1 MTFDE
6 SRLLGYRHW
15 GLVKRI
21 VLISVGMLLCIQLA
35 MLMVVRSS
43 IEESVASNL
52 HMELESSA
60 NVWNRLVEQNAQRL
74 QLGASLLAADFGFR
88 SAVLSGD
95 AQTIESALENNGAR
109 IGATVAG
116 FLDTQFVLIGMANAQ
131 ENESLK
137 KTLEILA
144 QSMAANQQ
152 PGQMALTNGRLHQY
166 VLVPVRAPL
175 MVGWVVMGF
184 QVDESLARDMVSL
197 TATHVLVVQ
206 QDSSND
212 VLRTIHSSLDLRRE
226 FDLKTVATASRELE
240 INSEAYALLRVPQKS
255 VARDV
260 KVILLRASGP
270 ARQVFQH
277 MTIALLVITALG
289 LGLFALGS
297 VGLAKRLSRPLNALV
312 ADTERLGRGDYSQ
325 PVVDLGQHDEVGNLA
340 RSFDRMRQNIQASQA
355 EIRQLAYWDRLTGLP
370 NRAAFREILQALLNA
385 PEHQATSVSVLI
397 LDLDRF
403 KHINDVLG
411 YAFGDKVLQAVA
423 SRLKELSEQVNGH
436 AARMGGGQFGLML
449 RDLDISSALEVAHKV
464 AAALEVPFSFD
475 GQIVDVRA
483 GIGIARWPEHAS
495 DVDVLLGQ
503 AEVAMY
509 TAKRKSAGVQVYD
522 PALDSGSAL
531 TLSMLSELRQAIDQN
546 ELRLFLQPKIDLT
559 NHRVIAAEALVRWQ
573 HPTRG
578 MVPPMEFIPF
588 AEQTGYVR
596 HLTLWMLEE
605 AARQWRGLQPPSGM
619 MRIAVNLS
627 TRDLMDPDFAAKVD
641 ALLARH
647 NAPRDGFCLE
657 ITESAIM
664 DDPQR
669 AEFTLNQLS
678 GSGYKLS
685 IDDFGTGY
693 SSLAYL
699 KRLPV
704 NELKIDKSFVMGME
718 HDESDAQIVR
728 STIDLAHNLGLT
740 VVAEGIENAAVYH
753 LLTNLNCDEG
763 QGYYMSKPLPYTEF
777 NAWRDLW
784 TQKNTCTHPITNS
797 A

>member
-1 MTFDE
+1 MKF
-6 SRLLGYRHW
+6 SGSQLLGYRHW
-15 GLVKRI
+15 SLVKRI
-21 VLISVGMLLCIQLA
+21 VVISVGMLLCIQLA

-43 IEESVASNL
+43 IEESVANNL
-52 HMELESSA
+52 RKELESSA

-116 FLDTQFVLIGMANAQ
+116 FLDNQFALMALANPQ
-131 ENESLK
+131 EDASLK
-137 KTLEILA
+137 KTLETLA
-144 QSMAANQQ
+144 QSMAADQQ

-175 MVGWVVMGF
+175 AVGWVIMGF
-184 QVDESLARDMVSL
+184 PVDETLAKDMVSL
-197 TATHVLVVQ
+197 TSTHVLMVQ
-206 QDSSND
+206 QDGSQR
-212 VLRTIHSSLDLRRE
+212 VMRTIHSSLAMQWN
-226 FDLKTVATASRELE
+226 FDLTTLTNADKELT
-240 INSEAYALLRVPQKS
+240 INGEAYALLKIPQAS
-255 VARDV
+255 IARDV

-270 ARQVFQH
+270 ARQVFQY
-277 MTIALLVITALG
+277 MNIALLVITAVG
-289 LGLFALGS
+289 LGLFAVGS
-297 VGLAKRLSRPLNALV
+297 VGLTQRLSRPLTSLV

-325 PVVDLGQHDEVGNLA
+325 PIADLGQHDEVGNLA
-340 RSFDRMRQNIQASQA
+340 RSFDRMRQNIQASQV

-370 NRAAFREILQALLNA
+370 NRAQFRELLLELLKA
-385 PEHQATSVSVLI
+385 PEHQSCVTVLV

-423 SRLKELSEQVNGH
+423 SRLKDLAEQVNGQV
-436 AARMGGGQFGLML
+436 ARMGGGQFGLML
-449 RDLDISSALEVAHKV
+449 RDLDLDHALEVAHKV
-464 AAALEVPFSFD
+464 TAALDAPFTFD
-475 GQIVDVRA
+475 GQMVDLRA
-483 GIGIARWPEHAS
+483 GMGIARWPEHAG
-495 DVDVLLGQ
+495 DVDVLLGY

-522 PALDSGSAL
+522 AALDSGSAL
-531 TLSMLSELRQAIDQN
+531 TLSMLSELRQAISQN
-546 ELRLFLQPKIDLT
+546 ELRLFLQPKIDLA
-559 NHRVIAAEALVRWQ
+559 NHQVSAAEALVRWQ

-588 AEQTGYVR
+588 AEQTGFIR

-605 AARQWRGLQPPSGM
+605 AARKWHSLQPPDGLL
-619 MRIAVNLS
+619 RIAINLS

-647 NAPRDGFCLE
+647 NAPRNGFCLE

-669 AEFTLNQLS
+669 AETTLNQLS
-678 GSGYKLS
+678 DSGYKLS

-728 STIDLAHNLGLT
+728 STIDLAHNLGLS
-740 VVAEGIENAAVYH
+740 VVAEGVENAVVYQ
-753 LLTNLNCDEG
+753 LLGDLNCDEG
-763 QGYYMSKPLPYTEF
+763 QGYYMSKPMPSAEF
-777 NAWRDLW
+777 NAWRDRW
-784 TQKNTCTHPITNS
+784 IAKKI
-797 A
+797 

>member
-1 MTFDE
+1 M
-6 SRLLGYRHW
+6 RLFGYRRW
-15 GLVKRI
+15 GLVRRI
-21 VLISVGMLLCIQLA
+21 VVTSVGMLLCIQLA
-35 MLMVVRSS
+35 MLVVVRSS
-43 IEESVASNL
+43 MEESVANNL
-52 HMELESSA
+52 RTELASSA
-60 NVWNRLVEQNAQRL
+60 NVWNRLVQQNAQRL

-95 AQTIESALENNGAR
+95 AQTIASALENNGAR

-116 FLDTQFVLIGMANAQ
+116 FLDTQFALIGMANAQ

-137 KTLEILA
+137 KIVEVLA
-144 QSMAANQQ
+144 KSMAANEQS
-152 PGQMALTNGRLHQY
+152 GQMALTNGQLHQY

-175 MVGWVVMGF
+175 TVGWVVMGF
-184 QVDESLARDMVSL
+184 PVDESLARDMLSL
-197 TATHVLVVQ
+197 TATHVLMVQ
-206 QDSSND
+206 RDENND
-212 VLRTIHSSLDLRRE
+212 LVRTIHSSLDLVPD
-226 FDLKTVATASRELE
+226 FDLKTVTTADRELQ
-240 INSEAYALLRVPQKS
+240 INGETYAFTRIPQAS
-255 VARDV
+255 IAQDV

-270 ARQVFQH
+270 ARQVFRY
-277 MTIALLVITALG
+277 MTISLLVITALG
-289 LGLFALGS
+289 LGLFAVGS
-297 VGLAKRLSRPLNALV
+297 MGLARRLSRPLDALV
-312 ADTERLGRGDYSQ
+312 AATERLGRGDYSQ

-340 RSFDRMRQNIQASQA
+340 RSFDRMRQNIQTSQA

-370 NRAAFREILQALLNA
+370 NRAEFREMLQALLSA
-385 PEHQATSVSVLI
+385 PAHPATSVSVLI

-423 SRLKELSEQVNGH
+423 SRLRELSEQVHGH
-436 AARMGGGQFGLML
+436 AARMGGGQFGLVL
-449 RDLDISSALEVAHKV
+449 RDLDLSAVLEVAHKV
-464 AAALEVPFSFD
+464 TAALEVPFSFD
-475 GQIVDVRA
+475 AQMVDLRA
-483 GIGIARWPEHAS
+483 GIGIARWPEHAG
-495 DVDVLLGQ
+495 DADVLLGH

-531 TLSMLSELRQAIDQN
+531 TLSLLSELRQAIDQN
-546 ELRLFLQPKIDLT
+546 ELRLFLQPKIDLAR
-559 NHRVIAAEALVRWQ
+559 HQVIAAEALVRWQ

-588 AEQTGYVR
+588 AEQTGYVS

-605 AARQWRGLQPPSGM
+605 AARQWAGLQPASGM
-619 MRIAVNLS
+619 LRVAINLS

-641 ALLARH
+641 DLLARH
-647 NAPRDGFCLE
+647 NAPREGFCLE

-669 AEFTLNQLS
+669 AEITLNQLS
-678 GSGYKLS
+678 SSGYKLS

-718 HDESDAQIVR
+718 HSVSDAQIVR

-740 VVAEGIENAAVYH
+740 VVAEGVENAVVYD
-753 LLTNLNCDEG
+753 LLADLNCDEG
-763 QGYYMSKPLPYTEF
+763 QGYYMSKPMPCIEF
-777 NAWRDLW
+777 NAWRALW
-784 TQKNTCTHPITNS
+784 TQKNT
-797 A
+797 

>member
-1 MTFDE
+1 MTLDG
-6 SRLLGYRHW
+6 SRLFGYRRW
-15 GLVKRI
+15 GLVRRI
-21 VLISVGMLLCIQLA
+21 VVTSVGMLLCIQLA
-35 MLMVVRSS
+35 MLVVVCNSV
-43 IEESVASNL
+43 EESVTNNL
-52 HMELESSA
+52 RIELESSA

-116 FLDTQFVLIGMANAQ
+116 FLDNQFNLTAMANPQ

-137 KTLEILA
+137 KTLQTLTR
-144 QSMAANQQ
+144 SMAADQQ
-152 PGQMALTNGRLHQY
+152 AGQMALTNGRLHQY

-175 MVGWVVMGF
+175 VVGWVVMGF
-184 QVDESLARDMVSL
+184 PVDKSLAQDMVSL
-197 TATHVLVVQ
+197 TSTHVLMVQ
-206 QDSSND
+206 RNGNSDG
-212 VLRTIHSSLDLRRE
+212 VRILHSSLDKGPD
-226 FDLKTVATASRELE
+226 FDLKTVTAADQELT
-240 INSEAYALLRVPQKS
+240 INGEAYALFHIPQAS

-270 ARQVFQH
+270 ARQVFRY
-277 MTIALLVITALG
+277 MIMSLLVITALG
-289 LGLFALGS
+289 LGLFAVGS
-297 VGLAKRLSRPLNALV
+297 MGLAKRLSRPLDALV

-370 NRAAFREILQALLNA
+370 NRAEFREMLQALLNG

-397 LDLDRF
+397 LDLNRF

-423 SRLKELSEQVNGH
+423 SRLKDLSEQINGH

-449 RDLDISSALEVAHKV
+449 RDLNLSAALEVAHKV
-464 AAALEVPFSFD
+464 TAALEVPFSFD
-475 GQIVDVRA
+475 SQMVDLRA
-483 GIGIARWPEHAS
+483 GIGIARWTEHAN
-495 DVDVLLGQ
+495 DVDVLLGH

-509 TAKRKSAGVQVYD
+509 TAKRKSVGVQVYD

-531 TLSMLSELRQAIDQN
+531 TLSLLSELRQAIAQN
-546 ELRLFLQPKIDLT
+546 ELRLFLQPKINLI
-559 NHRVIAAEALVRWQ
+559 NHQVIAAEALIRWQ
-573 HPTRG
+573 HPVRG

-588 AEQTGYVR
+588 AEQTGYIS

-605 AARQWRGLQPPSGM
+605 AARQWAGLQPASGM
-619 MRIAVNLS
+619 MRIAINLS
-627 TRDLMDPDFAAKVD
+627 TRDLMDPDFAVKVD

-647 NAPRDGFCLE
+647 NAPRQGFCLE

-669 AEFTLNQLS
+669 AEITLNQLS
-678 GSGYKLS
+678 SSGYKLS

-718 HDESDAQIVR
+718 HSESDAQIVR

-740 VVAEGIENAAVYH
+740 VVAEGVENAVVYH
-753 LLTNLNCDEG
+753 LLANLHCDEG
-763 QGYYMSKPLPYTEF
+763 QGYYMSKPLPCTEF

-784 TQKNTCTHPITNS
+784 NQKNT
-797 A
+797 

>member
-1 MTFDE
+1 MTVDG
-6 SRLLGYRHW
+6 SRLFGYRRW

-21 VLISVGMLLCIQLA
+21 VVTFVGMLLCIQLA
-35 MLMVVRSS
+35 MLVVVRSS
-43 IEESVASNL
+43 IEESVANNL
-52 HMELESSA
+52 RKELESSA
-60 NVWNRLVEQNAQRL
+60 NVWNRLVQQNAQRL

-116 FLDTQFVLIGMANAQ
+116 FLDTQFALIGMANAQ

-137 KTLEILA
+137 KIVEVLT
-144 QSMAANQQ
+144 QSMATNQQ
-152 PGQMALTNGRLHQY
+152 SGQMALTNGRLHQY

-175 MVGWVVMGF
+175 IVGWVVMGF
-184 QVDESLARDMVSL
+184 PVDEGLARDMVSL
-197 TATHVLVVQ
+197 TATHVLMMRRGGA
-206 QDSSND
+206 ND
-212 VLRTIHSSLDLRRE
+212 LVSTIHSSLDLRQD
-226 FDLKTVATASRELE
+226 FDLKTVATADQELD
-240 INSEAYALLRVPQKS
+240 INGETYTFTRIPQAS
-255 VARDV
+255 IAQDV

-270 ARQVFQH
+270 ARQVFQY
-277 MTIALLVITALG
+277 MTISLLAITALG
-289 LGLFALGS
+289 LVLFAVGS
-297 VGLAKRLSRPLNALV
+297 VGLARRLSRPLDALV

-370 NRAAFREILQALLNA
+370 NRAEFREMLQALLNA
-385 PEHQATSVSVLI
+385 PEHQAGSVSVLI

-411 YAFGDKVLQAVA
+411 YAFGDKVLQAAA
-423 SRLKELSEQVNGH
+423 SRLRDLSEQVNGH

-449 RDLDISSALEVAHKV
+449 RDLDLSAALEVAHKV
-464 AAALEVPFSFD
+464 TAALDVPFSLD
-475 GQIVDVRA
+475 GQMVDLRA

-495 DVDVLLGQ
+495 DVDVLLGH

-509 TAKRKSAGVQVYD
+509 TAKRKRAGVQVYD

-531 TLSMLSELRQAIDQN
+531 TLSLLSELHQAIAQN
-546 ELRLFLQPKIDLT
+546 ELRLFLQPKINLS
-559 NHRVIAAEALVRWQ
+559 NHQVIAAEALVRWQ
-573 HPTRG
+573 HPARG

-588 AEQTGYVR
+588 AEQTGYVS

-605 AARQWRGLQPPSGM
+605 AARQWAGLQPASGM
-619 MRIAVNLS
+619 MRIAINLS

-647 NAPRDGFCLE
+647 NAPRVGFCLE
-657 ITESAIM
+657 ITESTIM

-669 AEFTLNQLS
+669 AEITLNQLS
-678 GSGYKLS
+678 SSGYKLS

-718 HDESDAQIVR
+718 HSESDAQIVR

-740 VVAEGIENAAVYH
+740 VVAEGVENAVVYH
-753 LLTNLNCDEG
+753 LLANLNCDEG
-763 QGYYMSKPLPYTEF
+763 QGYYMSKPLPCTEF

-784 TQKNTCTHPITNS
+784 TQKNI
-797 A
+797 

>member
-1 MTFDE
+1 
-6 SRLLGYRHW
+6 
-15 GLVKRI
+15 
-21 VLISVGMLLCIQLA
+21 MLLCIQLA

-43 IEESVASNL
+43 IEESVANNL
-52 HMELESSA
+52 RKELESSA

-116 FLDTQFVLIGMANAQ
+116 FLDNQFALMALANPQ
-131 ENESLK
+131 EDASLK
-137 KTLEILA
+137 KTLETLA
-144 QSMAANQQ
+144 QSMAADQQ

-175 MVGWVVMGF
+175 AVGWVIMGF
-184 QVDESLARDMVSL
+184 PVDETLAKDMVSL
-197 TATHVLVVQ
+197 TSTHVLMVQ
-206 QDSSND
+206 QDGSQR
-212 VLRTIHSSLDLRRE
+212 VMRTIHSSLAMQWN
-226 FDLKTVATASRELE
+226 FDLTTLTNADKELT
-240 INSEAYALLRVPQKS
+240 INGEAYALLKIPQAS
-255 VARDV
+255 IARDV

-270 ARQVFQH
+270 ARQVFQY
-277 MTIALLVITALG
+277 MNIALLVITAVG
-289 LGLFALGS
+289 LGLFAVGS
-297 VGLAKRLSRPLNALV
+297 VGLTQRLSRPLTSLV

-325 PVVDLGQHDEVGNLA
+325 PIADLGQHDEVGNLA
-340 RSFDRMRQNIQASQA
+340 RSFDRMRQNIQASQV

-370 NRAAFREILQALLNA
+370 NRAQFRELLLELLKA
-385 PEHQATSVSVLI
+385 PEHQSCVTVLV

-423 SRLKELSEQVNGH
+423 SRLKDLAEQVNGQV
-436 AARMGGGQFGLML
+436 ARMGGGQFGLML
-449 RDLDISSALEVAHKV
+449 RDLDLDHALEVAHKV
-464 AAALEVPFSFD
+464 TAALDAPFTFD
-475 GQIVDVRA
+475 GQMVDLRA
-483 GIGIARWPEHAS
+483 GMGIARWPEHAG
-495 DVDVLLGQ
+495 DVDVLLGY

-522 PALDSGSAL
+522 AALDSGSAL
-531 TLSMLSELRQAIDQN
+531 TLSMLSELRQAISQN
-546 ELRLFLQPKIDLT
+546 ELRLFLQPKIDLA
-559 NHRVIAAEALVRWQ
+559 NHQVIAAEALVRWQ

-588 AEQTGYVR
+588 AEQTGYIR

-605 AARQWRGLQPPSGM
+605 AARQWQGLQLPGRLL
-619 MRIAVNLS
+619 RIAINLS

-647 NAPRDGFCLE
+647 NAPREGFCLE

-669 AEFTLNQLS
+669 AEITLNQLS
-678 GSGYKLS
+678 DSGYKLS

-718 HDESDAQIVR
+718 NDESDAQIVR
-728 STIDLAHNLGLT
+728 STIDLAHNLGLS
-740 VVAEGIENAAVYH
+740 VVAEGVENAVVYK
-753 LLTNLNCDEG
+753 LLAELNCDEG
-763 QGYYMSKPLPYTEF
+763 QGYYMSKPLPCTEF
-777 NAWRDLW
+777 NAWRDRW
-784 TQKNTCTHPITNS
+784 IAQKI
-797 A
+797 

>member
-1 MTFDE
+1 MTLAGL
-6 SRLLGYRHW
+6 SLLGYRNW

-21 VLISVGMLLCIQLA
+21 VVISVGMLLCIQLA
-35 MLMVVRSS
+35 MLLVVRSS
-43 IEESVASNL
+43 IEESVAINL
-52 HMELESSA
+52 RKELESSA

-116 FLDTQFVLIGMANAQ
+116 FLDNQFALIAMANPQ
-131 ENESLK
+131 GNESLK
-137 KTLEILA
+137 TTLENLA
-144 QSMAANQQ
+144 RTMAADKQ
-152 PGQMALTNGRLHQY
+152 PGQMALTNGHLHQY

-175 MVGWVVMGF
+175 AVGWVVMGF
-184 QVDESLARDMVSL
+184 PVDESLARDMVSL
-197 TATHVLVVQ
+197 TATHVLMVQ
-206 QDSSND
+206 RDGSQ
-212 VLRTIHSSLDLRRE
+212 RMMHTIHSSLAVPWNVDLTS
-226 FDLKTVATASRELE
+226 LASADEELT
-240 INSEAYALLRVPQKS
+240 INGERYAMLRIPQAS

-260 KVILLRASGP
+260 KVILLQASSP
-270 ARQVFQH
+270 ARQVFQY
-277 MTIALLVITALG
+277 MKIALLVITALG
-289 LGLFALGS
+289 LGLFAVGS
-297 VGLAKRLSRPLNALV
+297 VALARRMSRPLDSLV
-312 ADTERLGRGDYSQ
+312 TDTERLGRGDYAQ
-325 PVVDLGQHDEVGNLA
+325 PVADFGQHDEVGNLA

-370 NRAAFREILQALLNA
+370 NRARFREMLQEILKAQG
-385 PEHQATSVSVLI
+385 HQSMPVTVLV

-423 SRLKELSEQVNGH
+423 SRLKDLAEQVNGQ

-449 RDLDISSALEVAHKV
+449 CHLDLNAVLEVAQKIT
-464 AAALEVPFSFD
+464 AALDVPFSFD
-475 GQIVDVRA
+475 GQMVDLRA
-483 GIGIARWPEHAS
+483 GMGIARWPEHAG
-495 DVDVLLGQ
+495 DVDVLLGH

-509 TAKRKSAGVQVYD
+509 TAKRKSTGVQVYD
-522 PALDSGSAL
+522 AALDSGSAL

-546 ELRLFLQPKIDLT
+546 ELRLFLQPKIDLA
-559 NHRVIAAEALVRWQ
+559 NHQVIAAEALVRWQ

-605 AARQWRGLQPPSGM
+605 AARLWQSLQPLSGM
-619 MRIAVNLS
+619 MRIAINLS

-641 ALLARH
+641 TLLALH
-647 NAPRDGFCLE
+647 NAPREGFCLE

-669 AEFTLNQLS
+669 AEITLNQLS
-678 GSGYKLS
+678 DSGYKLS

-718 HDESDAQIVR
+718 HSESDAQIVR
-728 STIDLAHNLGLT
+728 STIDLAHNLGLS
-740 VVAEGIENAAVYH
+740 VVAEGVENAVVYQ
-753 LLTNLNCDEG
+753 LLGDLNCDEG
-763 QGYYMSKPLPYTEF
+763 QGYYMSKPLPSAEF
-777 NAWRDLW
+777 NAWRDRW
-784 TQKNTCTHPITNS
+784 TAQR